1 MSIPKNTVSMIE
13 VDQQQETEIKVK
25 LLQVIIIGPCSSTS
39 RASAD
44 YHKTLSHQQAKV
56 ERSNGGR
63 GIISQVAHSV
73 LLY

>member
-25 LLQVIIIGPCSSTS
+25 LLQVIIGPCSSTS
-39 RASAD
+39 RASVD

-73 LLY
+73 LLH

>member
-1 MSIPKNTVSMIE
+1 MGIPKNTVSMIE

-25 LLQVIIIGPCSSTS
+25 LLQVIIGPCSSTS

-56 ERSNGGR
+56 ERSKGGR

-73 LLY
+73 LLH